1 MKKVIIY
8 SPGWYPF
15 LGGITTH
22 VQQIIDC
29 LPNYSFE
36 LITSAVA
43 EQKRKENFRD
53 NTNVIRIGP
62 DDLTLAHP
70 GHEKLPKYY
79 YPYIVLA
86 NQIRIMRKMKY
97 IKKSDADI
105 LHVHGPVV
113 EPNSYFLDTIFHT
126 TMFSSSVKFSKI
138 RYKKVLT
145 CHGLASHYNH
155 SPEVGKIEKRLLNQF
170 DNVICVDEYIF
181 EDAKNM
187 VENHDKLSFIPN
199 SVDTAQFSFKEAEPK
214 EKLTIGYIGRLS
226 VEREF
231 SLVEKLIAQKPD
243 NVKFS
248 LVIAGSDKKIN
259 EVKAKYNVPDV
270 KISANIMPIYLP
282 KLIWE
287 MDILL
292 NPVSFEGSSRATLE
306 AMSCGRP
313 AIMLDIGN
321 RRPVINMET
330 GFLIK
335 NNVNDLLVLLETINK
350 NRDIL
355 KQMSHKARTII
366 EKEYSNEVI
375 IPKIKR
381 IYDAL

>member
-1 MKKVIIY
+1 MKKIVIY

-36 LITSAVA
+36 LVTNAVA
-43 EQKRKENFRD
+43 EQKRQEKFQD
-53 NTNVIRIGP
+53 NAYVIRIGP

-86 NQIRIMRKMKY
+86 NQIRIMRKIKY
-97 IKKSDADI
+97 IKKSGADI
-105 LHVHGPVV
+105 LHVHGPVM
-113 EPNSYFLDTIFHT
+113 EPNSYHLDTKFHI

-138 RYKKVLT
+138 RCKKVLT

-155 SPEVGKIEKRLLNQF
+155 SQEVRKIEKRLLNQF
-170 DNVICVDEYIF
+170 DKVICVDEYIY
-181 EDAKNM
+181 EDAKKM

-226 VEREF
+226 IEREF
-231 SLVEKLIAQKPD
+231 SLVEKLIARKPD

-248 LVIAGSDKKIN
+248 LIIAGSDKKIN
-259 EVKAKYNVPDV
+259 EVKAKYSSPDI
-270 KISANIMPIYLP
+270 KISANIMPVELP

-287 MDILL
+287 MDMLL

-321 RRPVINMET
+321 RHPVINMET

-335 NNVNDLLVLLETINK
+335 NDVNDLLALLEKINN
-350 NRDIL
+350 NREIL
-355 KQMSHKARTII
+355 EEMSHKARTII
-366 EKEYSNEVI
+366 ENEYSNEVI